1 MDSTTVELADG
12 PNGANGGMC
21 FAANL
26 VIIPVMLTSV
36 QPTQIEN
43 KLDRILLKVQKP
55 GRYVGGE
62 LNSIVKDW
70 DAVQTKVAFV
80 FPDIY
85 DIGVSNVGLKI
96 LYDQVNQRGD
106 ALAERAYA
114 PWFDMEALMRQ
125 HGIPLYALESKR
137 PLACFDLIG
146 FTLPYETLYTNTL
159 NVLDLSGIPLRSADR
174 DETHPIVIAG
184 GHATMNPEPM
194 HAFIDAFVIGEGE
207 EVIHDIINVIQAV
220 KGKRKEERDDLFL
233 LSSFD
238 ARQQLLHALAKIQ
251 GVYVPSLYEAYY
263 LEDDTVSHIEPIV
276 ADIPKIITKRLVA
289 KLPPPPTRFI
299 VPNVDI
305 VHNRISVEIMR
316 GCTRGCRF
324 CHAGMITRPVRER
337 SVDEVMQALE
347 ESIKHSGFEEI
358 ALLSL
363 SSSDYSHVLELV
375 TRVGER
381 FGDTHLKVSL
391 PSLRIESV
399 SIDLMEK
406 LKDKRSG
413 GFTLAPEA
421 ATERMRRI
429 INKFVPDEEVINTTR
444 EIYARGW
451 TTIKLYFM
459 IGHPSETLEDVQA
472 IADLCKRVIA
482 EGRKVAG
489 MRVKLN
495 AGVSTFVPKS
505 QTPFQWV
512 SCDTPE
518 QIKAKQALLRREL
531 GRDRN
536 IKLSLTDAEDS
547 FLEAW
552 LSRGD
557 RRMAEVVYTAWKNGA
572 KFDAWFEGRKYQT
585 WINAFAERGLD
596 PLFYT
601 HRQRRTDEVFPW
613 EHITAAVRKNFL
625 FQDFRQ
631 SLEGQIRV
639 DCRLNCFACGILPTF
654 AQMRRENPGEGW
666 KCPDVKSPARAV
678 SSESVIGH
686 QPALSGVEGL
696 SLNSLPMVGD

>member
-1 MDSTTVELADG
+1 
-12 PNGANGGMC
+12 
-21 FAANL
+21 
-26 VIIPVMLTSV
+26 MLT
-36 QPTQIEN
+36 PEQIES

-62 LNSIVKDW
+62 LNSVVKDW
-70 DAVQTKVAFV
+70 DKISTRVAFV

-96 LYDQVNQRGD
+96 LYDQVNQRED

-114 PWFDMEALMRQ
+114 PWLDMEALMRE
-125 HGIPLYALESKR
+125 HGIPLYTLESKR

-146 FTLPYETLYTNTL
+146 FSLPYETLYTNAL
-159 NVLDLSGIPLRSADR
+159 NVLDLAGIPVRSADR
-174 DETHPIVIAG
+174 DETHPLIIAG
-184 GHATMNPEPM
+184 GHSTMNPEPM

-207 EVIHDIINVIQAV
+207 EVIHDIINMLQKV
-220 KGKRKEERDDLFL
+220 KRRTSNAGDEFRHSTFDRIGLLKEL
-233 LSSFD
+233 
-238 ARQQLLHALAKIQ
+238 ARIQ
-251 GVYVPSLYEAYY
+251 GVYVPRFYEAYY
-263 LEDDTVSHIEPIV
+263 LEDGTVSHIEPTV
-276 ADIPKIITKRLVA
+276 PDLPKIVTKRIVPI
-289 KLPPPPTRFI
+289 LPPPPTKFI
-299 VPNVDI
+299 VPNIDI
-305 VHNRISVEIMR
+305 VHNRVSVEIMR

-337 SVDEVMQALE
+337 SVEEVLQAAE
-347 ESIKHSGFEEI
+347 DAIKNTGFEEL

-363 SSSDYSHVLELV
+363 SSSDYSNVLELV
-375 TRVGER
+375 TKVGEK
-381 FGDTHLKVSL
+381 FGGTHLKIGL

-406 LKDKRSG
+406 LKDNRSG

-444 EIYARGW
+444 EIYRRGW

-472 IADLCKRVIA
+472 IADLCKKVLV
-482 EGRKVAG
+482 EGRKVIG
-489 MRVKLN
+489 MKAKLH

-512 SCDTPE
+512 SCDTIE
-518 QIKAKQALLRREL
+518 QIEAKQALLKREL
-531 GRDRN
+531 LRDRN
-536 IKLSLTDAEDS
+536 IKLSWTKAKDT
-547 FLEAW
+547 FLESW

-557 RRMAEVVYTAWKNGA
+557 RRIAEVVYSAWKNGT
-572 KFDAWFEGRKYQT
+572 KFDAWDEGVKHDAWIAAFE
-585 WINAFAERGLD
+585 EHGLD

-625 FQDFRQ
+625 FQDFRA
-631 SLEGQIRV
+631 SLEGEIRV

-654 AQMRRENPGEGW
+654 ANMRRENPGDVW
-666 KCPDVKSPARAV
+666 KCPDVKTPLSMNQFAM
-678 SSESVIGH
+678 SS
-686 QPALSGVEGL
+686 LK
-696 SLNSLPMVGD
+696 LPVVGD

>member
-1 MDSTTVELADG
+1 
-12 PNGANGGMC
+12 
-21 FAANL
+21 
-26 VIIPVMLTSV
+26 MLT
-36 QPTQIEN
+36 PKQIET

-62 LNSIVKDW
+62 LNSTVKDW
-70 DAVQTKVAFV
+70 NQIPTKVAFV

-96 LYDQVNQRGD
+96 LYDQVNQRAD

-114 PWFDMEALMRQ
+114 PWFDMEALMRE
-125 HGIPLYALESKR
+125 HGIPLYALESKQ

-146 FTLPYETLYTNTL
+146 LTLPYETLYTNAL
-159 NVLDLSGIPLRSADR
+159 NILDLSEIPVRSADR
-174 DETHPIVIAG
+174 DESHPIIIAG
-184 GHATMNPEPM
+184 GHSTMNPEPM

-207 EVIHDIINVIQAV
+207 DVIHDIINTIQKFKSLPAF
-220 KGKRKEERDDLFL
+220 KRAEL
-233 LSSFD
+233 L
-238 ARQQLLHALAKIQ
+238 QALAKIQ
-251 GVYVPSLYEAYY
+251 GVYIPQFYETSYM
-263 LEDDTVSHIEPIV
+263 EDGTVANIEPTIP
-276 ADIPKIITKRLVA
+276 DIPKIVTKRLVA
-289 KLPPPPTRFI
+289 VMPPPPTKFI
-299 VPNVDI
+299 VPNIDI
-305 VHNRISVEIMR
+305 VHNRVSVEIMR

-337 SVDEVMQALE
+337 TVDEVLQAAE
-347 ESIKHSGFEEI
+347 EAIKNTGFEEL

-363 SSSDYSHVLELV
+363 SSSDYSNVLELV
-375 TRVGER
+375 TKVGEK
-381 FGDTHLKVSL
+381 FGGTHLKISL

-406 LKDKRSG
+406 LKDNRSG

-444 EIYARGW
+444 EIYRRGW

-472 IADLCKRVIA
+472 IADLCKRVIT

-518 QIKAKQALLRREL
+518 QIKAKQSLLKRELLR
-531 GRDRN
+531 DKN
-536 IKLSLTDAEDS
+536 IKLSWTDAEDS

-557 RRMAEVVYTAWKNGA
+557 RRLAEVIYTAWKNGA

-585 WINAFAERGLD
+585 WLDAFAEHGLD

-654 AQMRRENPGEGW
+654 ANMRRDNPGDVW
-666 KCPDVKSPARAV
+666 KCPDVKSPASKNELAA
-678 SSESVIGH
+678 SS
-686 QPALSGVEGL
+686 LK
-696 SLNSLPMVGD
+696 LPIVGD

>member
-1 MDSTTVELADG
+1 M
-12 PNGANGGMC
+12 
-21 FAANL
+21 
-26 VIIPVMLTSV
+26 ITSE
-36 QPTQIEN
+36 QIES

-62 LNSIVKDW
+62 FNTIVKDW
-70 DAVQTKVAFV
+70 DSVQTKVAFV

-96 LYDQVNQRGD
+96 LYDQVNQRDD
-106 ALAERAYA
+106 ALAERAYL

-125 HGIPLYALESKR
+125 NGIPLYALESKR

-159 NVLDLSGIPLRSADR
+159 NVLDLAGIPIRSRDR
-174 DETHPIVIAG
+174 DETHPIIIAG
-184 GHATMNPEPM
+184 GHSTMNPEPM

-207 EVIHDIINVIQAV
+207 EVLHDIIEIAKKWKMERGNSLSTFH
-220 KGKRKEERDDLFL
+220 RKDVLREL
-233 LSSFD
+233 
-238 ARQQLLHALAKIQ
+238 ARIP
-251 GVYVPSLYEAYY
+251 GVYVPQFYETRYM
-263 LEDDTVSHIEPIV
+263 EDGTVSHIEPTLP
-276 ADIPKIITKRLVA
+276 DIPKIITKRLVA

-305 VHNRISVEIMR
+305 VHNRVSVEIMR

-337 SVDEVMQALE
+337 SVEEVIEALDEA
-347 ESIKHSGFEEI
+347 IRCSGFEEI

-363 SSSDYSHVLELV
+363 SSSDYSNVLELV

-381 FGDTHLKVSL
+381 FGDTHLRVSL

-472 IADLCKRVIA
+472 IANLCKRVIA

-489 MRVKLN
+489 MKVKLN

-512 SCDTPE
+512 ACDTPE
-518 QIKAKQALLRREL
+518 QIRAKQALLRREL

-557 RRMAEVVYTAWKNGA
+557 RRMAEVVYSAWKNGA
-572 KFDAWFEGRKYQT
+572 KFDAWREGRKYQT
-585 WINAFAERGLD
+585 WMNAFAEHGLD

-625 FQDFRQ
+625 FQDFRA
-631 SLEGQIRV
+631 SLEGEIRV

-654 AQMRRENPGEGW
+654 AQMRRENPGEVW
-666 KCPDVKSPARAV
+666 KCPDVKSPAKKVINDRV
-678 SSESVIGH
+678 ISDRLSV
-686 QPALSGVEGL
+686 PV
-696 SLNSLPMVGD
+696 VGD

>member
-1 MDSTTVELADG
+1 
-12 PNGANGGMC
+12 
-21 FAANL
+21 
-26 VIIPVMLTSV
+26 MLTPLRLTP
-36 QPTQIEN
+36 QQIES

-62 LNSIVKDW
+62 LNSVQKDW
-70 DAVQTKVAFV
+70 ESIQTKVAFV

-96 LYDQVNQRGD
+96 LYDQVNQRED

-114 PWFDMEALMRQ
+114 PWTDMEALMRE
-125 HGIPLYALESKR
+125 HGIPLYTLESKQ

-146 FTLPYETLYTNTL
+146 FSLPYETLYTNTL
-159 NVLDLSGIPLRSADR
+159 NVLDLAGIPVRSIDR
-174 DETHPIVIAG
+174 DETYPIIIAG
-184 GHATMNPEPM
+184 GHSTMNPEPM

-207 EVIHDIINVIQAV
+207 EVIHDIIDAIQDF
-220 KGKRKEERDDLFL
+220 KRKRKDQSGNLFH

-238 ARQQLLHALAKIQ
+238 ARLELLLSLARIH
-251 GVYVPSLYEAYY
+251 GVYIPRFYEAYY
-263 LEDDTVSHIEPIV
+263 LEDGTVSYIEPTIP
-276 ADIPKIITKRLVA
+276 DIPKIITKRIVA
-289 KLPPPPTRFI
+289 KLPPPPTKFI
-299 VPNVDI
+299 VPNIDI
-305 VHNRISVEIMR
+305 VHNRVSVEIMR

-337 SVDEVMQALE
+337 SVDEILE
-347 ESIKHSGFEEI
+347 AAEEAIKNTGFEEL

-363 SSSDYSHVLELV
+363 SSSDYTDVLELV
-375 TRVGER
+375 TRVGEK
-381 FGDTHLKVSL
+381 FGGTHLKVSL

-406 LKDKRSG
+406 LRGNRAG

-429 INKFVPDEEVINTTR
+429 INKYISDEDIINTTR

-472 IADLCKRVIA
+472 IADLCKRVIT

-518 QIKAKQALLRREL
+518 QIRAKQALLRREL
-531 GRDRN
+531 RDKN
-536 IKLSLTDAEDS
+536 IKVSWTEAEDS

-557 RRMAEVVYTAWKNGA
+557 RKMAEVVYTAWKNGS
-572 KFDAWFEGRKYQT
+572 KFDAWHEGRSYEK
-585 WINAFAERGLD
+585 WIAAFEEHGLD

-654 AQMRRENPGEGW
+654 ANLRRENPGDVW
-666 KCPDVKSPARAV
+666 KCPDVKSP
-678 SSESVIGH
+678 
-686 QPALSGVEGL
+686 L
-696 SLNSLPMVGD
+696 SLNPSSMSRLKLPVVGD

>member
-1 MDSTTVELADG
+1 
-12 PNGANGGMC
+12 
-21 FAANL
+21 
-26 VIIPVMLTSV
+26 MLT
-36 QPTQIEN
+36 PEQIER

-62 LNSIVKDW
+62 LNSIQKDW
-70 DAVQTKVAFV
+70 DSVQTRVALV

-96 LYDQVNQRGD
+96 LYDQINQRED

-114 PWFDMEALMRQ
+114 PWLDMEALMRE
-125 HGIPLYALESKR
+125 HRIPLYALESKR

-159 NVLDLSGIPLRSADR
+159 NVLDLAGIPVRSAER
-174 DETHPIVIAG
+174 DNSHPIIIAG
-184 GHATMNPEPM
+184 GHSCMNPEPM

-207 EVIHDIINVIQAV
+207 EVIHEIINTIQTF
-220 KGKRKEERDDLFL
+220 KRSNVGRFERSNLQTFKREDVLRD
-233 LSSFD
+233 
-238 ARQQLLHALAKIQ
+238 LAKIP
-251 GVYVPSLYEAYY
+251 GVYVPLFYETSY
-263 LEDDTVSHIEPIV
+263 LEDGTVSHIEPTV
-276 ADIPKIITKRLVA
+276 PDVPKIVTKRIVA
-289 KLPPPPTRFI
+289 KLPPPPTKFI

-305 VHNRISVEIMR
+305 VHNRVSVEIMR

-337 SVDEVMQALE
+337 SVDEILSAAEEALR
-347 ESIKHSGFEEI
+347 STGFEEL

-375 TRVGER
+375 TKVGEK
-381 FGDTHLKVSL
+381 FGGTHLKVSL

-399 SIDLMEK
+399 SIDLMER
-406 LKDKRSG
+406 LKDRRSG

-429 INKFVPDEEVINTTR
+429 INKFIPDEDIINTTR
-444 EIYARGW
+444 EIYRRGW

-459 IGHPSETLEDVQA
+459 IGHPSETLEDVKA

-482 EGRKVAG
+482 EGRKVIGWKA
-489 MRVKLN
+489 KLH

-518 QIKAKQALLRREL
+518 QIKAKQDLLKREL
-531 GRDRN
+531 YRDKN
-536 IKLSLTDAEDS
+536 IKLSLTHAEDS

-557 RRMAEVVYTAWKNGA
+557 RRMAEVVYSAWKKGS
-572 KFDAWFEGRKYQT
+572 KFDAWQEGKKYEA
-585 WINAFAERGLD
+585 WMEAFAEHGLD

-625 FQDFRQ
+625 FQDFRM
-631 SLEGQIRV
+631 SLEGEIRV

-654 AQMRRENPGEGW
+654 AGLRRETPGEGW
-666 KCPDVKSPARAV
+666 KCPEVKSPAIKV
-678 SSESVIGH
+678 TSE
-686 QPALSGVEGL
+686 PAITHR
-696 SLNSLPMVGD
+696 LPLVGD